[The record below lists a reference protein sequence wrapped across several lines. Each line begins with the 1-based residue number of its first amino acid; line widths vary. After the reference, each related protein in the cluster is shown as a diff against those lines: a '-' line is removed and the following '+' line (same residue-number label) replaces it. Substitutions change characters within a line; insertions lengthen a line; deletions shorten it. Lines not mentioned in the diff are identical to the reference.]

1 MKDFFKYL
9 LATILGI
16 VCVGVFTSIISFVML
31 MAVVVAG
38 NAKPEVADGSVLRLR
53 LAGTLSERATDDPM
67 ALFAA
72 NPVLTE
78 QGLDDMLAAIRV
90 AKANPH
96 VEGIYIEG
104 GVLGADL
111 ASLEELRR
119 AIMDFKKSGKFVL
132 AYGDNYTQGA
142 YYVASAADKVLLNPS
157 GMLDWRGISSQP
169 VFYKELLDKIGVR
182 MQVFRVGTFKSA
194 VEPYTLTEMS
204 PANRAQVQSFIDD
217 IWENICKDVAASRRL
232 KTDTLDALADRYI
245 TFSDARSYVKMGLV
259 DGLTYID
266 GVRTQLRA
274 LAGTD
279 DLHMIE
285 ARELAMLDEPAGHDD
300 KVAVYY
306 AYGSIVDQ
314 STASP
319 FGGSAEIVGAK
330 VVDDLDRLMNDDDV
344 KAVVLRINSGGGSAY
359 ASEQMWHAVQLLRQ
373 KKPVVVS
380 MGGMAASGGY
390 YMACGADCI
399 YAEPTT
405 LTGSIGIFGMVPDA
419 SGLLTEKLGLH
430 FDVVKTNEAADFGA
444 MGRSFNER
452 ESVSMQQYVNSGYR
466 LFLNRVATGR
476 KMRVADVDSI
486 AQGRVWTGAQA
497 VKIKLVDKLGTLDD
511 AVAEAARRAGVKRYD
526 VMRAPAP
533 LSWIDQLMESTTSD
547 YMENRVRSALGAYY
561 EPLMFLESLEG
572 SNALQARIPFE
583 PNLH

>member
-104 GVLGADL
+104 GVLGADF

-232 KTDTLDALADRYI
+232 KTDTLDAFADRYI

-279 DLHMIE
+279 DLHMVE

-452 ESVSMQQYVNSGYR
+452 ESASMQQYVNSGYR

>member
-53 LAGTLSERATDDPM
+53 LAGTLSERATDNPM

-104 GVLGADL
+104 GVLGADF

-232 KTDTLDALADRYI
+232 KTDTLDAFADRYI

-279 DLHMIE
+279 DLHMVE

-526 VMRAPAP
+526 VMRAPVP

>member
-16 VCVGVFTSIISFVML
+16 VCVGVFTGIISFVML

-53 LAGTLSERATDDPM
+53 LTGTLSERATDDPM
-67 ALFAA
+67 ALFTG
-72 NPVLTE
+72 NTVMTE

-90 AKANPH
+90 AKANPNIA
-96 VEGIYIEG
+96 GIYIEG
-104 GVLGADL
+104 GVLGADF

-119 AIMDFKKSGKFVL
+119 AVVDFKKSGKFVL

-157 GMLDWRGISSQP
+157 GMLDWHGISSQP

-217 IWENICKDVAASRRL
+217 IWGNICKDVAASRRL
-232 KTDTLDALADRYI
+232 KADSLDALADRYV
-245 TFSDARSYVKMGLV
+245 TFSDAQSYVKMGLI

-274 LAGTD
+274 LTGTD
-279 DLHMIE
+279 DLHMVE
-285 ARELAMLDEPAGHDD
+285 AHELATLDEPAGHDD

-359 ASEQMWHAVQLLRQ
+359 ASELMWHAVQLLRQ

-399 YAEPTT
+399 YAEHTT

-444 MGRSFNER
+444 LGRPFNER
-452 ESVSMQQYVNSGYR
+452 ESASMQQYVNNGYR
-466 LFLNRVATGR
+466 LFLNRVAAGR

-497 VKIKLVDKLGTLDD
+497 VKIKLVDKLGTLDE

-526 VMRAPAP
+526 VTYAPAA
-533 LSWIDQLMESTTSD
+533 LSWVDQLMETATSD

-561 EPLMFLESLEG
+561 EPLMFIESLEG

>member
-104 GVLGADL
+104 GVLGADF

-232 KTDTLDALADRYI
+232 KTDTLDAFADRYI

-279 DLHMIE
+279 DLHMVE

-511 AVAEAARRAGVKRYD
+511 AVAEAAHRAGVKRYD

>member
-78 QGLDDMLAAIRV
+78 QGLDDMLAAIHV

-104 GVLGADL
+104 GVLGADF

-232 KTDTLDALADRYI
+232 KTDTLDAFADRYI

-279 DLHMIE
+279 DLHMVE

>member
-104 GVLGADL
+104 GVLGADF

-232 KTDTLDALADRYI
+232 KTDTLDAFADRYI

-279 DLHMIE
+279 DLHMVE

>member
-104 GVLGADL
+104 GVLGADF

-279 DLHMIE
+279 DLHMVE

-430 FDVVKTNEAADFGA
+430 FDVVKTNEADDFGA

-511 AVAEAARRAGVKRYD
+511 AVAEAAHRAGVKRYD

>member
-104 GVLGADL
+104 GVLGADF

-232 KTDTLDALADRYI
+232 KTDTLDAFADRYI

-279 DLHMIE
+279 DLHMVE

-497 VKIKLVDKLGTLDD
+497 VRIKLVDKLGTLDD

>member
-104 GVLGADL
+104 GVLGADF

-279 DLHMIE
+279 DLHMVE